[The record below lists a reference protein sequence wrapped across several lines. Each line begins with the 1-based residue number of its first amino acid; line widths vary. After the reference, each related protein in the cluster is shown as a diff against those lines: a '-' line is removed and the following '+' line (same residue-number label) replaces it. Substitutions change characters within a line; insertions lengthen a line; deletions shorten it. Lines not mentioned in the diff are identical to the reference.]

1 MSPTE
6 VIHAVARALC
16 EDPKVIERIGF
27 NLMEPMTSDP
37 EPDFRDPMVIDWD
50 SSSDGGRLVSIYEV
64 AT

>member
-27 NLMEPMTSDP
+27 NLLEPTISEP
-37 EPDFRDPMVIDWD
+37 KPDFRDPMVIDWD
-50 SSSDGGRLVSIYEV
+50 SREDGERVISIFEV
-64 AT
+64 AV